1 MRKVKAPDGQAA
13 GRDITSN
20 MAPEV
25 RIGEISGGHNIIGNQ
40 GDIHMQ
46 VHMSPPARPKIAI
59 QPGEEHIS
67 AEQRLALKDLLYKW
81 VALHNS
87 IKKTPLKHANA
98 WARTNKAAGTTSYSL
113 ILKTRLQD
121 AMAFIQKEMAIL
133 RNMRSAPAKDD
144 GWRQKRIA
152 AIKARSKNQLQ
163 DADAY
168 KPYIK
173 KAFNADSLSALST
186 QDLQK
191 TYTYIMGKK
200 PPEL

>member
-13 GRDITSN
+13 GRDIAN
-20 MAPEV
+20 NVAPEV

-40 GDIHMQ
+40 GNIHMQ

-67 AEQRLALKDLLYKW
+67 AEQRLALKDLVYEW

-98 WARTNKAAGTTSYSL
+98 WSRTNKAAGTTSYSL

-121 AMAFIQKEMAIL
+121 TIAFVQKEMAIL

-200 PPEL
+200 LPEL

>member
-1 MRKVKAPDGQAA
+1 MSKVNAPDGQAA
-13 GRDITSN
+13 GRDIAN
-20 MAPEV
+20 NAAPEV
-25 RIGEISGGHNIIGNQ
+25 RIGKISGGHNIIGHQ
-40 GDIHMQ
+40 GEIYMQ
-46 VHMSPPARPKIAI
+46 VHISPPPRPRLVI

-67 AEQRLALKDLLYKW
+67 GEQRLALKELVYEW

-87 IKKTPLKHANA
+87 IKQTQLKYANA

-113 ILKTRLQD
+113 ILKTRLHD
-121 AMAFIQKEMAIL
+121 ATAFVQREMAIL
-133 RNMRSAPAKDD
+133 RNMRSAPAKDN

-152 AIKARSKNQLQ
+152 AIKARSKNQLK

-173 KAFNADSLSALST
+173 KAFKAESLSALST
-186 QDLQK
+186 DELQK

-200 PPEL
+200 VPEL